1 MNSFNYK
8 QDPLYNAAAAILQGN
23 LFESH
28 FNLGDN
34 VTCIQSGMSGKII
47 KVDKPETGKYYHV
60 KREDGKIVQY
70 APSELKAANIKE
82 DQNLTEE
89 KITGLKN
96 VLRVME
102 TQSFSDW
109 YKNDFEDYITGEPDA
124 KTEEEILDD
133 LESIFTKGYPMR

>member
-82 DQNLTEE
+82 DQALTEGTFS
-89 KITGLKN
+89 KDALKSI
-96 VLRVME
+96 LHVME
-102 TQSFSDW
+102 TQSFYDW
-109 YKNDFEDYITGEPDA
+109 YEKDFTDYIQGDA
-124 KTEEEILDD
+124 DGKTQEEILDD
-133 LESIFTKGYPMR
+133 LKDFFN

>member
-1 MNSFNYK
+1 MNSFNYN
-8 QDPLYNAAAAILQGN
+8 QDPLYKAAAAILQGN

-70 APSELKAANIKE
+70 APSELKAVNIDE
-82 DQNLTEE
+82 NQSLTEGTFS
-89 KITGLKN
+89 KDALKSILN
-96 VLRVME
+96 
-102 TQSFSDW
+102 TIGNTSFSDW
-109 YKNDFEDYITGEPDA
+109 YKKDFEGYITGDPDA
-124 KTEEEILDD
+124 KTEEEILYD
-133 LESIFTKGYPMR
+133 LKVLFM